1 MAARRRG
8 GGGRGRGQQQR
19 AVVRPHGQLRR
30 SQVVGGNGPGSLLDL
45 PRHAVIVGGLEDWG
59 DPWIQK
65 FPRIEDERARA
76 RLAVQFGIEKLQLF
90 SPPVEGDTFGQ
101 TLAPGITAWQFPRWF
116 IAQYELPGRPGVRP
130 LVHVTSLTKNHFLDD
145 DKQGKHKVV
154 PVRFVRACK
163 HGHIDDINW
172 KVFAHR
178 GDTGCSR
185 QLLWAERGSS
195 GDFVDI
201 FVECECKE
209 FPARSIIEATKRPEG
224 KPVLDWC
231 KGARP
236 WLGNVPNEP
245 CRTDDDKPVEYRLLV
260 RNASNAYFSLV
271 DRSISVPE
279 PDQTLRTAVG
289 KVIGDLSAVEKVAE
303 LVYER
308 KKKHI
313 QAALGPFTNEAVMM
327 ELARRKETGA
337 VDLRRPKLA
346 ELATFLAVEGQEGE
360 DRTDSIFFAREQKL
374 ASPKPPILLPFS
386 KVLRVERLREVSVLV
401 GFTRFEAPSSD
412 VDGELDLQV
421 RMGKLS
427 REASW
432 LPAVENRGEGLFL
445 GFDKDVL
452 VKWAKKKR
460 VQDRKNQ
467 LDAGYAAWANARKV
481 KKPAPP
487 IEYVLLH
494 SLSHLLLTQL
504 SLDCGYAASSIRE
517 RIYAHESGYG
527 ILLHTGTPDAEGTLG
542 GLVNAGRD
550 IERLLRG
557 ALELGA
563 FCSNDPVCSQHRY
576 DDAHEERF
584 LHGAACHG
592 CLLIPETS
600 CEMRN
605 DFLDRA
611 LVVETVDDSGCE
623 LFDAP

>member
-8 GGGRGRGQQQR
+8 GGQKQR

-30 SQVVGGNGPGSLLDL
+30 SQVVGGSGPGSLLDL

-65 FPRIEDERARA
+65 FPRIEDERTRA
-76 RLAVQFGIEKLQLF
+76 RLAEQFKIEKLQLF

-116 IAQYELPGRPGVRP
+116 VAQHELPGRPGVRP
-130 LVHVTSLTKNHFLDD
+130 LVHAASLTKNHYLDD
-145 DKQGKHKVV
+145 EKQKHKVV

-172 KVFAHR
+172 KNFAHR
-178 GDTGCSR
+178 GDVVCHR

-201 FVECECKE
+201 FVECECKQ

-231 KGARP
+231 RGARP
-236 WLGNVPNEP
+236 WLGNVQNEP

-260 RNASNAYFSLV
+260 RNASNAYFSIV

-279 PDQTLRTAVG
+279 PDQSLRTAVG
-289 KVIGDLSAVEKVAE
+289 KVIGDLSAVEAE
-303 LVYER
+303 ADLVYER
-308 KKKHI
+308 RKKHI
-313 QAALGPFTNEAVMM
+313 QAALGAFANDAIMA
-327 ELARRKETGA
+327 ELARRKEKGA
-337 VDLRRPKLA
+337 VDIRRPKLA
-346 ELATFLAVEGQEGE
+346 ELDTFLAVKGQEGD
-360 DRTDSIFFAREQKL
+360 DRADSIFFAREQAL
-374 ASPKPPILLPFS
+374 PSPKPVLLTPFS
-386 KVLRVERLREVSVLV
+386 KILRIERLREVSVQV
-401 GFTRFEAPSSD
+401 GFTRFEAPSTD

-445 GFDKDVL
+445 AFDKDVL
-452 VKWAKKKR
+452 GKWSKKKR

-481 KKPAPP
+481 KKPPPP

-517 RIYAHESGYG
+517 RIYAQESGYG

-542 GLVNAGRD
+542 GLVNAGRNL
-550 IERLLRG
+550 EQLLRG

-563 FCSNDPVCSQHRY
+563 FCSNDPVCAQHHH

-611 LVVETVDDSGCE
+611 LVVETVDASGCE